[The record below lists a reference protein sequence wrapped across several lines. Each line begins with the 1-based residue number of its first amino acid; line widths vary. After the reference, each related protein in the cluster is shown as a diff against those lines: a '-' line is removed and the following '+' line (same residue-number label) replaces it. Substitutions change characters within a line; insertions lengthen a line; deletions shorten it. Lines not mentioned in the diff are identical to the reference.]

1 MTAKATSR
9 DVARLAGVSQST
21 VSYVMSGKR
30 PVAPDTER
38 RVRAAMEELGYRPH
52 APARALK
59 RDRSGILGLVAP
71 FFEETDTIGQYQYVV
86 RLAEAARARSY
97 ELLIIS
103 GQEGTEGMERL
114 IGSALCEGIL
124 VMDVQCDDE
133 RLALARRSGLP
144 CVFIGLS
151 RESDGVVATD
161 TDFEAV
167 GAACVDKLAQ
177 RGHRRVILVNPAS
190 AHVAA
195 LGFTHRFTAAV
206 CQAAAPRGMEVQV
219 VEVGRSYPEMDS
231 AMASLLDTRHGRAPD
246 GSPPEAFIVAPG
258 GSLDDLV
265 NVLHHQGV
273 TVGSDVSVIGAQGAG
288 RSAHSP
294 VDCTSFDADVT
305 AVATTAVSLLVD
317 QLDPTSR
324 KSAGP
329 RCPVL
334 VPAVFHDGVSLVP
347 VPH

>member
-30 PVAPDTER
+30 PVAPETER
-38 RVRAAMEELGYRPH
+38 RVRAAMDELGYWPH
-52 APARALK
+52 AQARALK

-71 FFEETDTIGQYQYVV
+71 FYEETDAIGQYQYVV
-86 RLAEAARARSY
+86 LLAEAARAQGY

-103 GQEGTEGMERL
+103 SQEGSEGMERL

-124 VMDVQCDDE
+124 VMDVQRDDE
-133 RLALARRSGLP
+133 RLALARSSGLP

-167 GAACVDKLAQ
+167 GAACVEQLDA
-177 RGHRRVILVNPAS
+177 RGHTRVVLISPAS

-195 LGFTHRFTAAV
+195 LGFTHRFTTAV
-206 CQAAAPRGMEVQV
+206 RQAAARRGMDVQV
-219 VEVGRSYPEMDS
+219 VKVGRSYPEMDG
-231 AMASLLDTRHGRAPD
+231 ALADLLGAAPA

-265 NVLHHQGV
+265 NVLHHRGL
-273 TVGSDVSVIGAQGAG
+273 TVGRDVSVIGAQGAG
-288 RSAHSP
+288 RMAHSP
-294 VDCTSFDADVT
+294 VDCTSFDADVA
-305 AVATTAVSLLVD
+305 AVATTAVRLLVD

-324 KSAGP
+324 MPAGP
-329 RCPVL
+329 RGPVL

-347 VPH
+347 TRPAAR